1 MMAHEAEMPVFL
13 DSNIVLY
20 ALGDDDKKS
29 RCRSPD

>member
-20 ALGDDDKKS
+20 ALGDDDKKIAL
-29 RCRSPD
+29 PQP